1 MTIFSSQGTALAYD
15 ETFGLTVKR
24 APCVSVT
31 IITFLRNLFLW
42 CVSVHMNVSVHMCV
56 GAHVYVPHA
65 YTGQIAASN
74 VGLQEAS
81 ILFSLELGLE
91 WLWSKT
97 KGCTFLCPHTLKIIN
112 TNHYTWLFCGNWVSN
127 ASLHFCIVKT
137 LLTDPVSCQHF
148 LNDFLTKD
156 LRFSLYTRSCKICV
170 LPPCSSQQSNALGLH
185 VVKLSEKRKL
195 IEKKAIWHKWQW
207 WGIPESG
214 FEMEKG

>member
-24 APCVSVT
+24 APCASVT

-91 WLWSKT
+91 WLRSKT

-112 TNHYTWLFCGNWVSN
+112 TNHYTWLFLWELG
-127 ASLHFCIVKT
+127 VKCK
-137 LLTDPVSCQHF
+137 SSF
-148 LNDFLTKD
+148 LYSENFADRSSFLSTFLK
-156 LRFSLYTRSCKICV
+156 
-170 LPPCSSQQSNALGLH
+170 
-185 VVKLSEKRKL
+185 
-195 IEKKAIWHKWQW
+195 
-207 WGIPESG
+207 
-214 FEMEKG
+214 